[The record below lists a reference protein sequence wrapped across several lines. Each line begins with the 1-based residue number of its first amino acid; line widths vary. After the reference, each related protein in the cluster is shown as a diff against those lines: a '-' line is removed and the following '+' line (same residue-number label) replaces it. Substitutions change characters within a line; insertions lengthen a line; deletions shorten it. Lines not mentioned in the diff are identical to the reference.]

1 MSRGDSRRMVCR
13 SGRGRGTGV
22 VRGEGRA
29 KVYVRGE
36 VSFLGPYYRLGIVIL
51 CCMYTVS

>member
-51 CCMYTVS
+51 CYMYTVS

>member
-13 SGRGRGTGV
+13 GGRGRGMGV

-29 KVYVRGE
+29 RVYMRGE
-36 VSFLGPYYRLGIVIL
+36 VSFLGPYYRLDIIIL
-51 CCMYTVS
+51 CYMYTVL